1 MIKRVINCVEN
12 IEITV
17 NIIIR
22 NKLLLEENKITKK
35 KLNNN
40 LINI

>member
-35 KLNNN
+35 N
-40 LINI
+40 

>member
-1 MIKRVINCVEN
+1 MIKRVINSIEN

-35 KLNNN
+35 T
-40 LINI
+40 

>member
-1 MIKRVINCVEN
+1 MIKRVINSIEN

-22 NKLLLEENKITKK
+22 NKLLLEKNKITKK
-35 KLNNN
+35 NLNNN
-40 LINI
+40 LNNI